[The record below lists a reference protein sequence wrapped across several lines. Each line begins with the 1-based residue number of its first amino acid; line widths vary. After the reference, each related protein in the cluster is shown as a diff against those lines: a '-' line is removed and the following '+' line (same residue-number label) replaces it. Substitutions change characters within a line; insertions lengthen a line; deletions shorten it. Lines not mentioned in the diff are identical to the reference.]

1 MVSSG
6 VRFGLN
12 CRAPHGFVKPHHR
25 GAGSGLAITVAVVT
39 RTQSWFVG
47 TLAVYAATWVWSW
60 SRLPQR
66 VPTHFGADGQVD
78 QWSSRGSALLLTA
91 LLGVGATAFFVAVT
105 AMVNHGRPSLVNIPN
120 AHYWSQPAHLARMR
134 QLVTEDLWLFGAW
147 TVLLLT
153 SIEVAIVRAARRRH
167 VQALHLAM
175 GVGLPRGLRRRRRS
189 QDLVHVPPPLRR
201 SSPSVRL
208 SGRGVNP
215 VVHRAPG
222 MRRGRGHGRLS
233 RSCSP

>member
-6 VRFGLN
+6 VRFGLK

-60 SRLPQR
+60 SRLAQR

-153 SIEVAIVRAARRRH
+153 SIEVVIVSAADMPRPTIAPWASVCLVVYVVGVAARIWYMYRH
-167 VQALHLAM
+167 
-175 GVGLPRGLRRRRRS
+175 RY
-189 QDLVHVPPPLRR
+189 DVPAPP
-201 SSPSVRL
+201 S
-208 SGRGVNP
+208 
-215 VVHRAPG
+215 A
-222 MRRGRGHGRLS
+222 
-233 RSCSP
+233 